1 MAVDGRVRDCELL
14 LAQGNR
20 LFSQREPLMSLWQE
34 IADNFYV
41 ERADFTTTRNIGYDM
56 AAHLT
61 TSAPLRAHRE
71 LSNIISTIFR
81 PQDKKWF
88 MASVAG
94 YERKSEDAKRWLQS
108 REDILRRAMYDQD
121 SNFSR
126 ATKEGDDDLAAFG
139 NTVISCE
146 MNWRKTALLFRNWHL
161 RDVVWCEDSDGKV
174 GRVDRKWKPTAE
186 DLVRLFPKTVHEK
199 VRKCLEKDRWKE
211 IDVRHTFMSAEDY
224 RGGKEAKGKRY
235 VSVFYDADN
244 KTVLEEI
251 YTNTPFYVI
260 PRWKTI
266 SGSQYA
272 FAPPTVASLP
282 DARSLQTMALTLLEA
297 GEKAVDPPMLA
308 VGDAIRSDINLYAS
322 GITSV
327 DADYDERLGEVLRPV
342 SRQNGAIPFGM
353 ELMESVNAAINDA
366 HFMTKIGL
374 PPLGGGMSPYEVSQR
389 VNDYIRGA
397 IPLLDP
403 LESEYNG
410 GLCSLA
416 FEVGMANGL
425 FGPAREIPQD
435 LLGEE
440 IEFKFNNPL
449 RETMD
454 RAKGNMLSEASAI
467 VAQMAGFD
475 PSVQFILDGKKATRD
490 TLDGIGAPREWFRT
504 EEEVAAMEE
513 AQAQAAQLQQILAM
527 AQQGGDAAQSIGAG
541 AAAIQEVKA

>member
-1 MAVDGRVRDCELL
+1 MAADGKVRDCELIL
-14 LAQGNR
+14 SQGDR
-20 LFSQREPLMSLWQE
+20 LFSQREPLMGLWQE

-41 ERADFTTTRNIGYDM
+41 ERADFITTRNLGSDM
-56 AAHLT
+56 AAHLV
-61 TSAPLRAHRE
+61 TSIPLRAHRE

-81 PQDKKWF
+81 PQDKLWF
-88 MASVAG
+88 SASVAE

-108 REDILRRAMYDQD
+108 RSAILRRAMYDQD
-121 SNFSR
+121 SNFTR

-146 MNWRKTALLFRNWHL
+146 MNWRKSALLFRNWHL
-161 RDVVWCEDSDGKV
+161 RDVVWCEDSDGKI
-174 GRVDRKWKPTAE
+174 GRVDRRWKATAE
-186 DLVRLFPKTVHEK
+186 DLVKIFPETVHEK
-199 VRKCLEKDRWKE
+199 VRECLEKERYKE
-211 IDVRHTFMSAEDY
+211 FEVRHTFMNAEDY
-224 RGGKEAKGKRY
+224 GDSKGKGKKY
-235 VSVFYDADN
+235 VSIFYDHLN
-244 KTVLEEI
+244 KSILEERF
-251 YTNTPFYVI
+251 TNVPFYVI

-272 FAPPTVASLP
+272 YAPPTVASLP
-282 DARSLQTMALTLLEA
+282 DARLVQDMMLVLLEA
-297 GEKAVDPPMLA
+297 GQKAVDPPMIS
-308 VGDAIRSDINLYAS
+308 VGDAIRSDINLYAG

-342 SRQNGAIPFGM
+342 TRQNGAIPLGLDIL
-353 ELMESVNAAINDA
+353 EKVNMAIEDA

-397 IPLLDP
+397 LPLLDP
-403 LESEYNG
+403 LEAEYNG

-416 FEVGMANGL
+416 FEVGFANGL
-425 FGPAREIPQD
+425 FGPTRDIPQD
-435 LLGEE
+435 LLGEN

-490 TLDGIGAPREWFRT
+490 TLDGIGAPRTWFRT
-504 EEEVAAMEE
+504 EEEVEAMEQE
-513 AQAQAAQLQQILAM
+513 QAQAAQLQQIMAL

-541 AAAIQEVKA
+541 AAAIQGAKV

>member
-1 MAVDGRVRDCELL
+1 MASVKNCELL
-14 LAQGNR
+14 VTQGDR

-41 ERADFTTTRNIGYDM
+41 ERADFTTTRNIGRDM
-56 AAHLT
+56 AAHLV
-61 TSAPLRAHRE
+61 TSLPLRAHRE

-88 MASVAG
+88 VASVAG
-94 YERKSEDAKRWLQS
+94 YEGKSEEAKRWLQS
-108 REDILRRAMYDQD
+108 RENILRRAMYDQD
-121 SNFSR
+121 SNFNR
-126 ATKEGDDDLAAFG
+126 ATKEGDEDIAAFG

-146 MNWRKTALLFRNWHL
+146 MNWRKSALLFRNWHL
-161 RDVVWCEDSDGKV
+161 RDVVWCENSDGKI
-174 GRVDRKWKPTAE
+174 GRVDRRWKPTAE
-186 DLVRLFPKTVHEK
+186 DLVKLFPKTVHEK
-199 VRKCLEKDRWKE
+199 VRKCLEKERYKE
-211 IDVRHTFMSAEDY
+211 FEVRHTFMDAEDY
-224 RGGKEAKGKRY
+224 EGGKAANGKRY
-235 VSVFYDADN
+235 VSIYYDHLN
-244 KTVLEEI
+244 KTVLEEV
-251 YTNTPFYVI
+251 YTNVPYYVI

-272 FAPPTVASLP
+272 YSPPTISSLP
-282 DARSLQTMALTLLEA
+282 DARLIQDMMLVLLEA
-297 GEKAVDPPMLA
+297 GQKAVDPPMIS
-308 VGDAIRSDINLYAS
+308 VGEAIRSDINLYS
-322 GITSV
+322 GGITSV

-342 SRQNGAIPFGM
+342 TRQNGAIPLGI
-353 ELMESVNAAINDA
+353 ELLERVNASMEDS

-374 PPLGGGMSPYEVSQR
+374 PELGGGMSPYEVSQR

-425 FGPAREIPQD
+425 FGPARDIPED
-435 LLGEE
+435 LLGED
-440 IEFKFNNPL
+440 IEFKFSNPL

-513 AQAQAAQLQQILAM
+513 AQAQAAQMQQIMAL

-541 AAAIQEVKA
+541 AAAIQGVKV